1 VKSAMS
7 KTEKAENENLKNTVQ
22 HLLEDMETLKK
33 RIKHIEDQIIKLKSG
48 RKWV

>member
-1 VKSAMS
+1 MKSAVS
-7 KTEKAENENLKNTVQ
+7 KTEKTENEDLKNTVQ

-33 RIKHIEDQIIKLKSG
+33 KIKHIENQIIKLKSG

>member
-1 VKSAMS
+1 MS

-33 RIKHIEDQIIKLKSG
+33 KIKHIENQIIKLKSG